1 VSSYITNG
9 RRLKKKNKQKTT
21 ITLGFSRWQMKS
33 KSQIE
38 RSKCKKPTAQTK
50 ATKFSKLRT
59 VCQWGISR
67 PADPPDAWIPPLHRF
82 EMRLFGWLAA

>member
-1 VSSYITNG
+1 LEYAHRRAASGGESSESAAPAGGPSVGPPDTV
-9 RRLKKKNKQKTT
+9 
-21 ITLGFSRWQMKS
+21 
-33 KSQIE
+33 
-38 RSKCKKPTAQTK
+38 
-50 ATKFSKLRT
+50 